1 MSPTYLCPRCNGAE
15 IYFAKRQRITGL
27 GGIYGNR
34 AVMVNT
40 PLCKQCGETA
50 NVILDARE
58 RKKRGVAIA
67 FAVIGIVFAVFIVI
81 AFAIDV
87 YNEF

>member
-1 MSPTYLCPRCNGAE
+1 
-15 IYFAKRQRITGL
+15 
-27 GGIYGNR
+27 
-34 AVMVNT
+34 MVNT

-58 RKKRGVAIA
+58 RKKRGLAIA
-67 FAVIGIVFAVFIVI
+67 VAVIGIVFAIFIVI

-87 YNEF
+87 YSEF